1 MVLRTL
7 RAMTTPGEWQV
18 HGERAVYD
26 SDRISVV
33 LVDVQEPDGERVP
46 EHHVVR
52 CHIPAAACLVAVP
65 DRGVLLIHRHRFI
78 VRTWGW
84 EIPGGGIEPGETPEE
99 AARREV
105 EEETGWRPLGP
116 LTPLV
121 RYHPSSGLLDQTFHC
136 FLAGDAEHVG
146 EPTSAGEA
154 AEIRWLA
161 PEEVEA
167 LLDSGEIVDGMAL
180 TALYAWLHVQRRGAS
195 EARRR
200 ADPVG

>member
-1 MVLRTL
+1 MTRGSSSRTCGGTAARTL
-7 RAMTTPGEWQV
+7 QAMSMRAGEWQV

-33 LVDVQEPDGERVP
+33 LVDVEEPGGVRVP

-84 EIPGGGIEPGETPEE
+84 EIPGGGIEPGETAED

-105 EEETGWRPLGP
+105 EEETGWRPVGA

-121 RYHPSSGLLDQTFHC
+121 RYHPSSGLLDQTFNC
-136 FLAGDAEHVG
+136 FLATEAEHVG
-146 EPTSAGEA
+146 EPTSVGEA
-154 AEIRWLA
+154 AEVCWLA
-161 PEEVEA
+161 ADEA
-167 LLDSGEIVDGMAL
+167 
-180 TALYAWLHVQRRGAS
+180 
-195 EARRR
+195 EARLEARGN
-200 ADPVG
+200 DDGVGPHTPPPRPPP

>member
-1 MVLRTL
+1 MG
-7 RAMTTPGEWQV
+7 APGEWQV

-33 LVDVQEPDGERVP
+33 LVDVEEPGGVRVP

-65 DRGVLLIHRHRFI
+65 DRGLLLIHRHRFI

-84 EIPGGGIEPGETPEE
+84 EIPGGGIEPGETPED

-105 EEETGWRPLGP
+105 EEETGWRPTGD

-121 RYHPSSGLLDQTFHC
+121 RYHPSSGLLDQTFSC
-136 FLAGDAEHVG
+136 FLATEAEHVG
-146 EPTSAGEA
+146 EPTSIGEA
-154 AEIRWLA
+154 AEICWLTA
-161 PEEVEA
+161 EDVEA
-167 LLDSGEIVDGMAL
+167 RLEAGEIVDGMAL
-180 TALYAWLHVQRRGAS
+180 TALYAWLHRQRRAARTQP
-195 EARRR
+195 ARRR

>member
-1 MVLRTL
+1 
-7 RAMTTPGEWQV
+7 MTAPGEWQV

-33 LVDVQEPDGERVP
+33 LVDVQEPGGDRVP

-52 CHIPAAACLVAVP
+52 CHIPASACLVAAP
-65 DRGVLLIHRHRFI
+65 GRGVLLIHRHRFI

-84 EIPGGGIEPGETPEE
+84 EIPGGGIEPGETPED

-105 EEETGWRPLGP
+105 EEETGWRPVGA

-136 FLAGDAEHVG
+136 FLATDAEHIG
-146 EPTSAGEA
+146 QPTSVGEA
-154 AEIRWLA
+154 AEVCWLS
-161 PEEVEA
+161 PEEVVA
-167 LLDSGEIVDGMAL
+167 RLGAGEIVDGMAL
-180 TALYAWLHVQRRGAS
+180 TALYAWLHQSGGR
-195 EARRR
+195 
-200 ADPVG
+200 VG